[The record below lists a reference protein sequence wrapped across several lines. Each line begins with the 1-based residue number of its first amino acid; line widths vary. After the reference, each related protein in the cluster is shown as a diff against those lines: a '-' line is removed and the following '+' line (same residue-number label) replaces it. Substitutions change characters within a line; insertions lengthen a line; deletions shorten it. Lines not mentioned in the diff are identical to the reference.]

1 MTKSISQPGFSALEA
16 TEAKL
21 EKASNNIM
29 VLLIDDQAIVAQAVK
44 KMLENE
50 KDIQLTYCDDPTKA
64 LQVAFQIKPTV
75 ILQDLVMPDVDG
87 LTMVKFFRA
96 NPLTKNVPMI
106 VLSSREEPDIKSQAF
121 SLGANDYI
129 VKLPDKLELI
139 ARIRYHSKAYIN
151 LIERN
156 EAFDALVASQTA
168 LKAELKEAE
177 NYVRS
182 LLPEKLDSE
191 LFKTDWVFT
200 SSTDLGGDAFGYHW
214 LDNDHF
220 AIYLL
225 DVCGH
230 GVGAALLSVSAIN
243 VLRAQSLPEVDFFDP
258 ASVLTGMNETF
269 NMEEQNQMY
278 FTFWYGVYNKQ
289 TRELT
294 YASGGHPPAILIS
307 NNKIIKLATPGMV
320 IGGFRGISFTSNKVT
335 IQPNDHLY
343 IFSDG
348 VYEVDYNNQN
358 RMMSVDDFAQEL
370 LNPPANNK
378 TKVQSMV
385 EFSSNA
391 QGSKYFSDD
400 YSLVEI
406 VFNSQ
411 TS

>member
-1 MTKSISQPGFSALEA
+1 MTKSLSQPGLSTLEA

-21 EKASNNIM
+21 EAASNKIM
-29 VLLIDDQAIVAQAVK
+29 VLLIDDQSIVAEAVK

-50 KDIQLTYCDDPTKA
+50 KDIQFTYCSDPTKA
-64 LQVAFQIKPTV
+64 LQVAFDIKPTV

-96 NPLTKNVPMI
+96 NPRTKNVPMI
-106 VLSSREEPDIKSQAF
+106 VLSSREEADIKSQAF

-139 ARIRYHSKAYIN
+139 ARIRYHSNAYIN
-151 LIERN
+151 FIERN
-156 EAFDALVASQTA
+156 QAFEALVASQTA

-182 LLPEKLDSE
+182 LLPEKVNSD
-191 LFKTDWVFT
+191 LFTTDWVFT

-214 LDNDHF
+214 LDEDHF
-220 AIYLL
+220 SMYLL

-243 VLRAQSLPEVDFFDP
+243 VLRAQSLADVNFLDP
-258 ASVLTGMNETF
+258 ASVLAGMNDTF
-269 NMEEQNQMY
+269 DMEKQNQMY
-278 FTFWYGVYNKQ
+278 FTFWYGVYNKK

-294 YASGGHPPAILIS
+294 YGSGGHPPAILIS
-307 NNKIIKLATPGMV
+307 NNTIKKLITPGMV
-320 IGGFRGISFTSNKVT
+320 IGGFKGITFNSEKTT
-335 IQPNDHLY
+335 IQPNDRLY

-348 VYEVDYNNQN
+348 VYELDYNNKN
-358 RMMSVDDFAQEL
+358 GMMTVDEFAQEL
-370 LNPPANNK
+370 IQPPQAN
-378 TKVQSMV
+378 TSKVESMFKFSQSV
-385 EFSSNA
+385 QAA
-391 QGSKYFSDD
+391 QYFSDD

-406 VFNSQ
+406 LFK
-411 TS
+411 